1 VSGLSSNTVSGSL
14 SLVECGSE
22 NEEQAG
28 QEYFPNWLDKYQ
40 SYLVLSTMEPVSL
53 KKSLKLRLSIITT
66 LGHIS
71 HDASDLI
78 KDVQHLKRIGQKC
91 KQHGPNH
98 KEVLHETVREE
109 HKIICIFKVQ
119 MVI

>member
-1 VSGLSSNTVSGSL
+1 M
-14 SLVECGSE
+14 ECGSE
-22 NEEQAG
+22 DEEQAG

-40 SYLVLSTMEPVSL
+40 SSLVLSMMEPVSL
-53 KKSLKLRLSIITT
+53 KVIKLRLSIITT

-91 KQHGPNH
+91 KQHGL
-98 KEVLHETVREE
+98 KSLGGVT
-109 HKIICIFKVQ
+109 
-119 MVI
+119 